1 MHQIGCLQQ
10 RKTKWR
16 VCFMA
21 KAKGPTSSKSN
32 KPASP
37 PKPSAPAVPAAGGAT
52 AAEGSPR
59 TIASPPSDLNKV
71 VKRTSWAAGDV
82 IHRIHPSK
90 YAADEFNPGPHGN
103 SRFSPIC
110 NAAGEPIPTIYGGS
124 TFECA
129 AMETVYHD
137 VPFAA
142 GFKTIA
148 KRKIRH
154 HHHSQLVPSA
164 EMVLANLSNK
174 ALRKI
179 GIPRADLIDTEKDL
193 YPQTRKWAE
202 AIHAHCPD
210 VQGLCW
216 VSRQDDTAQAVMLFG
231 DRLPS
236 GCLTHTAPSV
246 DLVVDDATYS
256 ALVQLADD
264 IGVKITGK

>member
-1 MHQIGCLQQ
+1 
-10 RKTKWR
+10 
-16 VCFMA
+16 MA
-21 KAKGPTSSKSN
+21 KANGPASSKSR

-37 PKPSAPAVPAAGGAT
+37 PKPSARVAAPAVPAARGA
-52 AAEGSPR
+52 AASVGTPR
-59 TIASPPSDLNKV
+59 TIASPPSDLDKV

-90 YAADEFNPGPHGN
+90 FAADEFNPDPHGN
-103 SRFSPIC
+103 AQFSPIC
-110 NAAGEPIPTIYGGS
+110 NAAGEPVPTIYGGT

-142 GFKTIA
+142 GLKTIA

-154 HHHSQLVPSA
+154 HHHSQLVSSA
-164 EMVLANLSNK
+164 ELVLANLSNK

-179 GIPRADLIDTEKDL
+179 GIPRADLFDTEKDP

-216 VSRQDDTAQAVMLFG
+216 VSRQDDTAQAIMLFG

-236 GCLTHTAPSV
+236 GCMNHGAPSV
-246 DLVVDDATYS
+246 DLVTDDVTYA